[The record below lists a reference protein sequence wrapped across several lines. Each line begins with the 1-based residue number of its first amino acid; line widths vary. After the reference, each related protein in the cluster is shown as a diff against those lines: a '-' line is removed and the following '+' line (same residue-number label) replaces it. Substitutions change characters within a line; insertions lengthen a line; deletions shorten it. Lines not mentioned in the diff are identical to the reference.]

1 MFLINFY
8 TFNVILVVLL
18 AIDIPLKIIDFREN
32 KKRIKQDKIT
42 QAKIDWFKKY
52 VRAEEKRFNEAEE
65 CEITQRWIDGK
76 VKVIKYFKEKNDLLK
91 S

>member
-42 QAKIDWFKKY
+42 QAKIDWLKKY
-52 VRAEEKRFNEAEE
+52 VREEKN
-65 CEITQRWIDGK
+65 
-76 VKVIKYFKEKNDLLK
+76 NLLN